1 MDLQQPTPAQL
12 GYRMPAE
19 WAPHQA
25 TWLSWPHKR
34 ESWPGAFE
42 HAEPAMV
49 QAVAA
54 LASSETVRINV
65 LDARHEAHVRGLLTA
80 GDVDLRQVVF
90 HHFPTNDAWCR
101 DHGAIFVTRPGENP
115 LLALD
120 CGFNAWGGKYP
131 PWDLDNEIPRQMAEA
146 LDVPRYE
153 AGLILEGGSI
163 EVNGAGSVLTTE
175 HCLLNPNRNPTLDR
189 TQIEQA
195 LCALLGV
202 SQVLWLGEGIVGD
215 DTDGHID
222 DITRFV
228 SRDTV
233 VTAVE
238 HDRADANHG
247 PLQRNLE
254 RLREM
259 RLADGS
265 PMRIV
270 ELPMPRPV
278 MHQGERLPTSYAN
291 FYVAN
296 SVVLMPAFADP
307 ADAQAAQVLAGCF
320 PGRRVV
326 PIDCRKLV
334 VGLGAFH
341 CLTQQLPAVGAMHS

>member
-1 MDLQQPTPAQL
+1 MQQPTPAQL
-12 GYRMPAE
+12 GYRMPPE
-19 WAPHQA
+19 WEPHQA

-65 LDARHEAHVRGLLTA
+65 LDARHEAHVLGLLAA
-80 GDVDLRQVVF
+80 GDVDLRQLVF
-90 HHFPTNDAWCR
+90 HHFPTDDAWCR
-101 DHGAIFVTRPGENP
+101 DHGAIFVTRPGTAP

-131 PWDLDNEIPRQMAEA
+131 PWDLDNDIPRQMAQT
-146 LDVPRYE
+146 LGVPRFE

-175 HCLLNPNRNPTLDR
+175 QCLLNPNRNPTLDR
-189 TQIEQA
+189 SQIEQA
-195 LCALLGV
+195 LGALLGV
-202 SQVLWLGEGIVGD
+202 SQVLWLEEGIVGD

-238 HDRADANHG
+238 HDRADANHD

-265 PMRIV
+265 PIRIV

-278 MHQGERLPTSYAN
+278 MHEGERLPASYAN

-307 ADAQAAQVLAGCF
+307 ADALAAQVLSGCF